1 MKTPAKK
8 QQNAGMIVMILGT
21 ALVLLWIGIFKFT
34 PTEAKGIKPLMENQ
48 PLLSWMY
55 SVLSVQG
62 VSNFIGLVE
71 IATAVLLIVGLKI
84 NKLLK
89 YAGAL
94 LILTFVITISFLFTT
109 PGVWKSV
116 DGVPVT
122 DFFILKDLIPLG
134 LGIVLWNDDRSVSK

>member
-1 MKTPAKK
+1 MKAADKK
-8 QQNAGMIVMILGT
+8 QQDIGMIVMILGT
-21 ALVLLWIGIFKFT
+21 ALILLWIGVFKFT
-34 PTEAKGIKPLMENQ
+34 PTEAEAIKPLMQNQ

-55 SVLSVQG
+55 SILGVQG
-62 VSNFIGLVE
+62 VSNFIGIVE
-71 IATAVLLIVGLKI
+71 IVTAILLILGLNFKL
-84 NKLLK
+84 LLK

-94 LILTFVITISFLFTT
+94 LILTFTITISFIFTT

-134 LGIVLWNDDRSVSK
+134 LGIKLLNDHKKL

>member
-1 MKTPAKK
+1 MKTADKK
-8 QQNAGMIVMILGT
+8 QQDIGMIVMILGT
-21 ALVLLWIGIFKFT
+21 ALILLWIGVFKFT
-34 PTEAKGIKPLMENQ
+34 PTEAEAIKPLMQNQ

-55 SVLSVQG
+55 SIFGVQG

-71 IATAVLLIVGLKI
+71 IVTAILLILGLNFKL
-84 NKLLK
+84 LLK

-94 LILTFVITISFLFTT
+94 LILTFTITISFIFTT

-134 LGIVLWNDDRSVSK
+134 LGIKLLNDYKKL

>member
-1 MKTPAKK
+1 MKTADKK
-8 QQNAGMIVMILGT
+8 QQDIGMIVMILGT
-21 ALVLLWIGIFKFT
+21 ALILLWIGVFKFT
-34 PTEAKGIKPLMENQ
+34 PTEAEAIKPLMQNQ

-55 SVLSVQG
+55 SILGVQG
-62 VSNFIGLVE
+62 VSNFIGIVE
-71 IATAVLLIVGLKI
+71 IVTAILLILGLNFKL
-84 NKLLK
+84 LLK

-94 LILTFVITISFLFTT
+94 LILTFTITISFIFTT

-134 LGIVLWNDDRSVSK
+134 LGIKLLNDYKKL

>member
-1 MKTPAKK
+1 MKTADKK
-8 QQNAGMIVMILGT
+8 QQDIGMIVMILGT
-21 ALVLLWIGIFKFT
+21 ALILLWIGVFKFT
-34 PTEAKGIKPLMENQ
+34 PTEAEGIKPLMQNQ

-55 SVLSVQG
+55 SIFGVQG

-71 IATAVLLIVGLKI
+71 IVTAILLILGLNFKL
-84 NKLLK
+84 LLK

-94 LILTFVITISFLFTT
+94 LILTFTITISFIFTT

-134 LGIVLWNDDRSVSK
+134 LGIKLLNDYKKL

>member
-1 MKTPAKK
+1 MKTADKK
-8 QQNAGMIVMILGT
+8 QQDIGMIVMILGT
-21 ALVLLWIGIFKFT
+21 ALILLWIGVFKFT
-34 PTEAKGIKPLMENQ
+34 PTEAEAIKPLMQNQ

-55 SVLSVQG
+55 SILGVQG
-62 VSNFIGLVE
+62 VSNFIGIVE
-71 IATAVLLIVGLKI
+71 IVTAILLILGL
-84 NKLLK
+84 NFKLLLE

-94 LILTFVITISFLFTT
+94 LILTFAITISFIFTT

-134 LGIVLWNDDRSVSK
+134 LGIKLLNDHKKL

>member
-1 MKTPAKK
+1 MKTADKK
-8 QQNAGMIVMILGT
+8 QQDIGMIVMILGT
-21 ALVLLWIGIFKFT
+21 ALILLWIGVFKFT
-34 PTEAKGIKPLMENQ
+34 PTEAEAIKPLMQNQ

-55 SVLSVQG
+55 NIFGVQG

-71 IATAVLLIVGLKI
+71 IVTAILLILGLNFKL
-84 NKLLK
+84 LLK

-94 LILTFVITISFLFTT
+94 LILTFTITISFIFTT

-134 LGIVLWNDDRSVSK
+134 LGIKLLIDYKKL

>member
-1 MKTPAKK
+1 MKTADKK
-8 QQNAGMIVMILGT
+8 QQDIGMIVMILGT
-21 ALVLLWIGIFKFT
+21 ALILLWIGVFKFT
-34 PTEAKGIKPLMENQ
+34 PTEAEAIKPLMQNQ

-55 SVLSVQG
+55 SILGVQG

-71 IATAVLLIVGLKI
+71 IVTAILLILGLNFKL
-84 NKLLK
+84 LLK

-94 LILTFVITISFLFTT
+94 LILTFTITISFIFTT

-134 LGIVLWNDDRSVSK
+134 LGIKLLNDYKKL